1 MESSAWTNY
10 VRRLFEK
17 LTGTA
22 IAPKTLRSIFITWL
36 KESTDCPDI
45 LKSAAHAMKH
55 QQATQ
60 ASAHY
65 DANADTKLVKAAY
78 DFNLTFAAGFG
89 GGGSGVGSG
98 SGEASGSSSSVG
110 GSGGSG
116 GFGGGSGGSGG
127 GSGGGEAVGEAGASR
142 SAAVSA
148 AVLTA
153 KLNEINFTRSGA
165 RGKGDCYPLSAMAG
179 FEISSSAA
187 RAPRASTTAAVREVR
202 KDAVALL
209 TGGDPIGGIDA
220 HIVRESELIPAAP
233 EAARAALAPWLQ
245 TGFWF
250 SGDGG
255 NTFTFFMLGV
265 AIHLGRPIAVIERRG
280 STFLDTA
287 RVYGARDAQ
296 GALVRTS
303 GKGTAPVTVP
313 AFKCMPLAMLLEK
326 LRASPTAFSLV
337 EYNGSNHFSPWIYKS
352 DGSQP
357 PAAALAA
364 RARGGE
370 AEAKPPSI
378 AGTELADGR
387 MDDSSEADMLSMEA
401 EAAADDQQASA
412 RSNHLEFNLG
422 LVMPSAP
429 SALAGA
435 AREALCRSKVPLPGE
450 GEAAVEV
457 NAMARLAAASETD
470 GLPVAQVLGVASS
483 TQPPPKRAKKSAAV
497 VAPPAAAAKELTLE
511 EALAPFA
518 GLKPIEEAPEWL
530 EGALDD
536 DEKRLH
542 GRHVVFKWEEWGFAC
557 GKIGPTRQSKANFG
571 VNYEG
576 GWKEEHTLEMVTYGT
591 GEYGSWMLLEGEV
604 TSAPPLVAY
613 AKGKYL
619 VRRSEGDVW
628 KPASELLFHS
638 SAQME
643 AARSAAQVSKQ
654 AATQAAVEDEMRAPH
669 AVGDVVYVKTFSAGG
684 EQHFRAEVLAVRDI
698 FPPVQVK
705 FLSTL
710 AGDTNPLLLPAPLTA
725 FVTADK
731 IDTTA
736 PAVSAP
742 ASRTRT
748 GSRVRT
754 AH

>member
-1 MESSAWTNY
+1 M
-10 VRRLFEK
+10 
-17 LTGTA
+17 
-22 IAPKTLRSIFITWL
+22 
-36 KESTDCPDI
+36 
-45 LKSAAHAMKH
+45 
-55 QQATQ
+55 
-60 ASAHY
+60 
-65 DANADTKLVKAAY
+65 
-78 DFNLTFAAGFG
+78 
-89 GGGSGVGSG
+89 
-98 SGEASGSSSSVG
+98 
-110 GSGGSG
+110 
-116 GFGGGSGGSGG
+116 
-127 GSGGGEAVGEAGASR
+127 
-142 SAAVSA
+142 SA

-165 RGKGDCYPLSAMAG
+165 RGNGDCYPLSAMAG
-179 FEISSSAA
+179 FEISASAA
-187 RAPRASTTAAVREVR
+187 RAPRASATAAVREVR
-202 KDAVALL
+202 KGAVTLL
-209 TGGDPIGGIDA
+209 TGGDPIGGIGA
-220 HIVRESELIPAAP
+220 HVVRESELIPAAP
-233 EAARAALAPWLQ
+233 EAARATLAPWLQ

-250 SGDGG
+250 AGDGG
-255 NTFTFFMLGV
+255 NNFTFFMLGV
-265 AIHLGRPIAVIERRG
+265 AIHLGRPIAVIERHG
-280 STFLDTA
+280 STFLDPA

-303 GKGTAPVTVP
+303 GKGAAPVTIP

-326 LRASPTAFSLV
+326 LRASPTAYSLV

-378 AGTELADGR
+378 AGTELADER
-387 MDDSSEADMLSMEA
+387 MDDSSEPDVLSSMEA
-401 EAAADDQQASA
+401 EEAADDQQASA
-412 RSNHLEFNLG
+412 RSNHIELNLG
-422 LVMPSAP
+422 LMMPSAP

-435 AREALCRSKVPLPGE
+435 AREVLCRSKVPLPGE
-450 GEAAVEV
+450 GEATVEV
-457 NAMARLAAASETD
+457 DAMARLAAASETD
-470 GLPVAQVLGVASS
+470 GLPVAQVLGAAP
-483 TQPPPKRAKKSAAV
+483 TQPPQKRLKKAAAV
-497 VAPPAAAAKELTLE
+497 VAPPASAAKELTLE

-518 GLKPIEEAPEWL
+518 GLKPIPEAPEWL

-557 GKIGPTRQSKANFG
+557 GKIGPTRHPKANFSIS
-571 VNYEG
+571 YEG
-576 GWKEEHTLEMVTYGT
+576 GWKEEHTLEKVTYGT

-619 VRRSEGDVW
+619 VRRAEGDVW

-638 SAQME
+638 SAQLE
-643 AARSAAQVSKQ
+643 AARAAAQVSKQ

-669 AVGDVVYVKTFSAGG
+669 AVGDVVYVKTFAPGG

-710 AGDTNPLLLPAPLTA
+710 SGDTNPLALPAPLTA

-731 IDTTA
+731 IETTA
-736 PAVSAP
+736 PTVSAP